1 MDRLAWK
8 RNMSR
13 ESAWPWPCPACA
25 RGRLQI
31 EKNTLQIRETSSSRD
46 YRNSKEDGH
55 WEPDM
60 TTRRFTCLLVC
71 KEPSC
76 REPVIVCGTTGEEPE
91 PDPEGGETW
100 KEHLYPKFFHPA
112 PPMIQIP
119 EATPE
124 TVRKEVEKAFALYW
138 CDLLSCANAVRNAI
152 EQLLTHYKIRR
163 NKIDAQRKTRRV
175 SLHER
180 IQIYSQRGQTEHE
193 LATAMFAVK
202 WIGNEGSHP
211 GKLTKDDLLDA
222 FQLLEHVLRT
232 LFVPPDQNT
241 ALELAKAIHKRKKPR
256 SHVVSRKRKS
266 KPVMPVPPPRPK
278 S

>member
-8 RNMSR
+8 RSMTR

-25 RGRLQI
+25 RGRLQL
-31 EKNTLQIRETSSSRD
+31 EKTTLLIRETSSSRD
-46 YRNSKEDGH
+46 YRNSKEEGY

-60 TTRRFTCLLVC
+60 TTQRFACLLVC
-71 KEPSC
+71 SLPSC
-76 REPVIVCGTTGEEPE
+76 REPVVVCGTTGEEPE

-100 KEHLYPKFFHPA
+100 KERLYPKFFHPA
-112 PPMIQIP
+112 PPIIRIA

-124 TVRKEVEKAFALYW
+124 VVRKEVEKAFALFW

-163 NKIDAQRKTRRV
+163 NKTDAQRKTRRV

-180 IQIYSQRGQTEHE
+180 IQIYSQRGPSEQQ

-211 GKLTKDDLLDA
+211 GKLTTDDLLDA
-222 FQLLEHVLRT
+222 FQLLEHVLNH
-232 LFVPPDQNT
+232 LFVPPSG
-241 ALELAKAIHKRKKPR
+241 AVELAREIHKRKKPR
-256 SHVVSRKRKS
+256 SHQVYPKRKTKAATS
-266 KPVMPVPPPRPK
+266 LPPPKPK

>member
-8 RNMSR
+8 RNMTK

-25 RGRLQI
+25 RGRLQLD
-31 EKNTLQIRETSSSRD
+31 KSTVDLRETSRSREYRSSRESD
-46 YRNSKEDGH
+46 Y
-55 WEPDM
+55 WEPDLLIE
-60 TTRRFTCLLVC
+60 RFMCMLVC
-71 KEPSC
+71 NQPSC
-76 REPVIVCGTTGEEPE
+76 REPVVVCGTTGDEPE

-100 KEHLYPKFFHPA
+100 KRYLYPKFFHPA
-112 PPMIQIP
+112 PPIIRIP

-124 TVRKEVEKAFALYW
+124 TVTKEVEKAFALFW

-152 EQLLTHYKIRR
+152 EQLLTHNKIRR
-163 NKIDAQRKTRRV
+163 IKIDAQRKTRRV

-180 IQIYSQRGQTEHE
+180 IQIYSQLGQREQE

-222 FQLLEHVLRT
+222 FQLLEHVLST
-232 LFVPPDQNT
+232 LFVPPQQNT
-241 ALELAKAIHKRKKPR
+241 AVELAKMIHKRKKPR
-256 SHVVSRKRKS
+256 SHLVSRKRKS
-266 KPVMPVPPPRPK
+266 KQSMPVPPPRPK